1 MEYNKDDII
10 TLNNNEKYVVI
21 DKINIDNTNYLFL
34 INEEINNDNVVIAKE
49 VIKDNIIFIDNI
61 DSDLEYDMV
70 MKHLAIAHKDEII
83 ALLN

>member
-1 MEYNKDDII
+1 MKYNKDDII